1 MKYYYLAFVPAGDS
15 YAIFS
20 PDFPE
25 ITSQGNDVT
34 ECMEMGED
42 ALRITVQEYARA
54 GKALPEPA
62 SLGACREYM
71 TAFLQE
77 LETVPTGEIL
87 YQLFAA
93 PVADMTPVKI
103 SATFTRYALD
113 IIDRKAR
120 ERGMTRSGFLAH
132 VALKA

>member
-1 MKYYYLAFVPAGDS
+1 MKYYYLAFVPTGDS

-25 ITSQGNDVT
+25 ITSQGNDVA

-42 ALRITVQEYARA
+42 ALRITVQEYART
-54 GKALPEPA
+54 GKALPEPSSLSISRTYMA
-62 SLGACREYM
+62 SY
-71 TAFLQE
+71 LQE
-77 LETVPTGEIL
+77 LDAAPTGEIL